1 MNIQFND
8 LENVAF
14 KKIFGQASQEITSLS
29 FHSKQVKPGGLF
41 FSIVGGE
48 HDGHQ
53 YIDEAISRG
62 ASAVVGTSREKLES
76 LSKHYPEHTFLLADN
91 VRETMAQ
98 FAKMFYGCSD
108 EKLKTVGVTGTNGKT
123 TVAAYVRSLL
133 TLLGLPAGSIGTT
146 GIWASTHKLS
156 YKKSTPTTPEST
168 DLHQIFHDLL
178 ELGDKAAVMEVSSIA
193 TDQKRV
199 HGMEFDTAILTNF
212 SEEHLEYHKTMEHYK
227 KCKLAL
233 FEQSKTAVINIDD
246 IEMGAEL
253 AETFPGRKIT
263 YSLVPGSGA
272 DLCAEDISF
281 SDVGSSFT
289 LIYKG
294 QRHHASVPVFGTYNI
309 ANALSAVGTA
319 LLFGYKITDILQV
332 LPMLESPEGRFQV
345 ITGPDNK
352 KIILDYAHTP
362 VALTRLVEEVK
373 KMKYNRLIV
382 MIAGIGIRDFN
393 KMPKMAAAIE
403 GHADEVIVTVDHPG
417 HHDPQIIID
426 QVMKGFTEPKSPN
439 IKAALTRKEGVMAS
453 LAAGEPDDIIL
464 LTSGCINGAQIV
476 KGMEIPHS
484 DEEIIQSHYDSYSEV
499 RHELEA

>member
-14 KKIFGQASQEITSLS
+14 KQIFGQASQEITSLS

-62 ASAVVGTSREKLES
+62 ASAVVGTSHEKLES

-133 TLLGLPAGSIGTT
+133 TLLGLPAGSVGTT

-246 IEMGAEL
+246 MEMGAEL
-253 AETFPGRKIT
+253 AETFSGQKIT

-319 LLFGYKITDILQV
+319 LLFGYKITNILQV

-453 LAAGEPDDIIL
+453 LAAGAPDDIIL